1 MRAWRIVPVIML
13 GAALESGA
21 QGVRGLTIAP
31 DSSLIPGAIVTLIDS
46 TGQPVA
52 RALADDGG
60 QFNLRAPG
68 PGTYRIEARRLAF
81 RPTLD
86 RPIVLEAGKIL
97 LHNVMLSGAP
107 VQLSE
112 IRVTAAQQCEIHPDS
127 GSAAFAVWEEA
138 RKALRS
144 SQLTRLTR
152 AYKVDVT
159 TFVRQQ
165 GPTQQVFRTTDSTMS
180 AGLPIRPFMSR
191 PAEELADQGY
201 LSRDARGEV
210 YHAPDEDV
218 LLSESFAATHCLR
231 LLPDSGTG
239 DNVRLGFSPVPGR
252 RLPDIAGVLTLDRS
266 ASELRRLTF
275 SFVNL
280 RPLNLV
286 GTPGGEIVFRRLPE
300 GSWLIE
306 QWAIWLPV
314 PEQREA
320 AVVMSAP
327 TQIVRGQSIIR
338 PPSGEVR
345 YGLKTTGGYVRRVA
359 FGEETVWMRAEKP
372 AETPAP

>member
-1 MRAWRIVPVIML
+1 MRAWLLIPVMAL
-13 GAALESGA
+13 GLTSESRA
-21 QGVRGLTIAP
+21 QAVRGLTIAP
-31 DSSLIPGAIVTLIDS
+31 DSSLIPGAIVTLVDS
-46 TGQPVA
+46 TGRPVA
-52 RALADDGG
+52 RALGDDGG
-60 QFNLRAPG
+60 QFSLRAPG
-68 PGTYRIEARRLAF
+68 PGTYRIEAKRLAF

-86 RPIVLEAGKIL
+86 QPIVLEAGKIL
-97 LHNVMLSGAP
+97 IHNVVLRGAP

-112 IRVTAAQQCEIHPDS
+112 IRVTAEQQCQIHPDS

-165 GPTQQVFRTTDSTMS
+165 GPTQQQFRTTDSAM
-180 AGLPIRPFMSR
+180 AKGLPIRPFTSR
-191 PAEELADQGY
+191 PAEELAANGY
-201 LSRDARGEV
+201 VTRDPRGEV

-218 LLSESFAATHCLR
+218 LLSESFYSTHCLR
-231 LLPDSGTG
+231 ILPDSGEG

-252 RLPDIAGVLTLDRS
+252 RQPEIAGVLTLDRA
-266 ASELRRLTF
+266 ASELRRLDF

-280 RPLNLV
+280 RPLHV
-286 GTPGGEIVFRRLPE
+286 VATPGGQIVFRRLPE

-320 AVVMSAP
+320 AVAVTTPPPM
-327 TQIVRGQSIIR
+327 VRGQSTIR
-338 PPSGEVR
+338 PPAGEIR
-345 YGLKTTGGYVRRVA
+345 YGLKTTGGYVTRVA
-359 FGEETVWMRAEKP
+359 FGEETVWMRP
-372 AETPAP
+372 PAPPPAP